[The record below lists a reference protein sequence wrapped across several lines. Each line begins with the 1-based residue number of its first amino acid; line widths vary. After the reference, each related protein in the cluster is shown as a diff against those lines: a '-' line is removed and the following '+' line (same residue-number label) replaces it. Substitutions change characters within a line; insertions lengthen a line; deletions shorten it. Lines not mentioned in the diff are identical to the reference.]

1 MGLLVR
7 EAKDHGLPL
16 EFNFL
21 GFREGRNYPD
31 QRFLEL
37 VAQAGLPMVLGC
49 DAHQPEALQVP
60 KVEPQVRQKLGK
72 LGNPKLDPVPL
83 TKLR

>member
-60 KVEPQVRQKLGK
+60 NVETQVREKLGK
-72 LGNPKLDPVPL
+72 LGISILETVPL
-83 TKLR
+83 KKLG